1 MVGLFLYVGE
11 KPSTYGLPLFITFVR
26 PDQSLP
32 SQLLRWV
39 LLSVLASYAS
49 RCRFAS
55 ECHPRHSSIS
65 LSSQFLS
72 GRLMSNCP
80 RMYSPGVM
88 PVLFLNMRV
97 K

>member
-11 KPSTYGLPLFITFVR
+11 KPSTYGLPLFVTFVR

-32 SQLLRWV
+32 SQL
-39 LLSVLASYAS
+39 
-49 RCRFAS
+49 
-55 ECHPRHSSIS
+55 
-65 LSSQFLS
+65 LS